1 MFEFFGYKYKLHLRE
16 KSALFPIYTHDKE
29 RKTLEA
35 NNKTDNPT
43 RDVSFND
50 RGTKKMWKK
59 KLTLSI
65 FVHIL

>member
-50 RGTKKMWKK
+50 RGTKKM
-59 KLTLSI
+59 
-65 FVHIL
+65 